1 MKGDI
6 GAIHLHSF
14 QPVHLRGLDHENGV
28 QTSFVDDL
36 VDVVVATND
45 VIIEDI
51 VDVIIVAV
59 DDVSIATVVDVIA
72 VDVVVDDVKDIDRL
86 LEVVTLGCEHRR
98 EAARLEEVSQV
109 RSRLLA
115 PLDLVQSVGPLVAA
129 PLVDVVD
136 QGLNRDLLEQW
147 QKE

>member
-28 QTSFVDDL
+28 QPSFVDLL
-36 VDVVVATND
+36 VDVVVVAVVD
-45 VIIEDI
+45 VIIEDV
-51 VDVIIVAV
+51 VDVIIT
-59 DDVSIATVVDVIA
+59 TVVDVID

-115 PLDLVQSVGPLVAA
+115 PLDLVQSVGPLVTA